1 MTDTAEKTNLVAMPA
16 QPKREIAQVVDPIPV
31 LDTARFEH
39 MQRISTV
46 MARGSLIPDALRKT
60 KVDKEEV
67 WLSEPEVIA
76 NCFLVVNQAVRWGMD
91 PFAVAQCVSVV
102 HGRLCYEGKLV
113 AAVLDAKLGV
123 RLNYE
128 WSGSGEA
135 MRVVVKGRR
144 PGDEEEKTITGTVA
158 EWKTTGAGS
167 PWKPSQYQKMLA
179 YRGAREWA
187 RLWAPGLML
196 GVYSEDEMSDLA
208 ENVRSNRAQPVPSLA
223 SRFAPDTE
231 VLPAPRKAGFS
242 TEHVDAETGEITQS
256 PAAQAAVEDERPRE
270 SAHQQ
275 EVSSEAGEQVA
286 PSTPALPAPP
296 AKDAPVEEWIAF
308 AEAVL
313 KDATAETVEDLWNDH
328 VAGPLDESDLFD
340 GDHVE
345 VVKVF
350 RRREA
355 EVAP

>member
-1 MTDTAEKTNLVAMPA
+1 MTDTAEKTNLIAMPA
-16 QPKREIAQVVDPIPV
+16 APKREIAQVVDPIPV

-46 MARGSLIPDALRKT
+46 MARGSLIPDSLRKT
-60 KVDKEEV
+60 KVDGQDV

-135 MRVVVKGRR
+135 MRVVVRGRR
-144 PGDEEEKTITGTVA
+144 PGDAEDRTVTGSVA
-158 EWKTTGAGS
+158 EWKTTGKGS
-167 PWKPSQYQKMLA
+167 PWSPPQYQKMLA

-187 RLWAPGLML
+187 RLWAPGMML

-208 ENVRSNRAQPVPSLA
+208 ENVRSNRAQPVSSLA
-223 SRFAPDTE
+223 SRFAADTE
-231 VLPAPRKAGFS
+231 ALPAPRRTGFS
-242 TEHVDAETGEITQS
+242 TEHVDAETGEITE
-256 PAAQAAVEDERPRE
+256 PAAAQATVEEERPRE
-270 SAHQQ
+270 PAQ
-275 EVSSEAGEQVA
+275 EESISEAGEEVA
-286 PSTPALPAPP
+286 PSTPALPSPP
-296 AKDAPVEEWIAF
+296 SKDAPVGEWIAF

-313 KDATAETVEDLWNDH
+313 KDATAATVEDLWNDH
-328 VAGPLDESDLFD
+328 VAGPLDAADLIPP
-340 GDHVE
+340 DHVE
-345 VVKVF
+345 VVRVF
-350 RRREA
+350 DRRVA
-355 EVAP
+355 ELAP